1 MDVNYYIINNKLNQS
16 KKGNII
22 MNEFKEIMKTA
33 LVVTI
38 IYIIAVLVSL
48 ILCDKLSDFKNSNN
62 NQIRI
67 INF

>member
-1 MDVNYYIINNKLNQS
+1 
-16 KKGNII
+16 
-22 MNEFKEIMKTA
+22 MNEFKEMIKTV

-38 IYIIAVLVSL
+38 IYLIAVLVSL
-48 ILCDKLSDFKNSNN
+48 ILCDKLSNFKNSNN